1 MSEAM
6 LDTTSGAIIMG
17 KPIAR
22 RYTDCKYIM
31 LDTTEGGIII
41 DGESAHGDRM
51 GHNVKKKAS
60 RPFFFHF
67 FFYLSFLLNEKVGE
81 RRNGG
86 VGMEFGYGAIF
97 LEVQDL
103 YLV

>member
-1 MSEAM
+1 MKEAIRKRPNHGMEEWLILHIFYNVVNLMSEAM

-41 DGESAHGDRM
+41 DGESTRGDGL
-51 GHNVKKKAS
+51 GHNVKKKVS

-67 FFYLSFLLNEKVGE
+67 FF
-81 RRNGG
+81 
-86 VGMEFGYGAIF
+86 
-97 LEVQDL
+97 
-103 YLV
+103 